1 MSQKREEIKAIIKA
15 DYEKKVEKFRKQNET
30 QKVVFLGDSIVAY
43 FPVEKFNIE
52 NKVINH
58 GIPGDTTIGVLNR
71 LTETIRLNPT
81 KVILSIG
88 SNDLVLTDLSID
100 QTIKNIIEI
109 KNKIEKETNNK
120 VYIVSLT
127 PMLKDHELTNMNYVE
142 GRTNDQHININ
153 NQLRKRIDGKEFIDI
168 YNLLLGNKDQL
179 SPDLTTDGIHLNT
192 QGYQIYYDAIK
203 HLID

>member
-15 DYEKKVEKFRKQNET
+15 DYEKKVEKFSKQNET
-30 QKVVFLGDSIVAY
+30 KKVIFLGDSIVAY
-43 FPVEKFNIE
+43 FPIKKFNLE

-58 GIPGDTTIGVLNR
+58 GIPGDTTIGVLDR
-71 LTETIRLNPT
+71 LAETIRLNPT

-127 PMLKDHELTNMNYVE
+127 PMLKDHELTNIDYVE

-168 YNLLLGNKDQL
+168 YNLFLGNKDQL